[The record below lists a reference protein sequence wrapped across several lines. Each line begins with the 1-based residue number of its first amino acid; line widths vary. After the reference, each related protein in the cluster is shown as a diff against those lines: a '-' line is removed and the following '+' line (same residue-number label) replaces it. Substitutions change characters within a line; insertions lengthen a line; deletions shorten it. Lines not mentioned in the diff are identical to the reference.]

1 MNKLEIKWLRIVKEN
16 PDKYVIVV
24 DNDCIWVN
32 DIVEKECIFDFRN
45 YGQDFIVE
53 LLNSLKYNAEYC

>member
-32 DIVEKECIFDFRN
+32 DIVEKEYIFDFRN